1 MVDQVGCCFVRGFIA
16 SVIEGLVEVHGE
28 ILVAVRVGS
37 LVEHQVET
45 AVGCLGGRG
54 GGVEEATGE
63 DVQRQV
69 GRLRRISGGS
79 AGIVEKVRCWR
90 GGQDVWAV
98 EEGCS
103 WGDHGRAG
111 GHGRRRLAGGW
122 LVAGSRD
129 REAGPSICTWS
140 NASLPV

>member
-1 MVDQVGCCFVRGFIA
+1 M
-16 SVIEGLVEVHGE
+16 EVHGE
-28 ILVAVRVGS
+28 SLVAVRVGS

-63 DVQRQV
+63 DVQWQV

-90 GGQDVWAV
+90 GEQDVWAV

-111 GHGRRRLAGGW
+111 GHGRRRLAGSW
-122 LVAGSRD
+122 LLGAVIGRQAPRFAAGVMRRCRFELGERTTTGRTSGR
-129 REAGPSICTWS
+129 SVNC
-140 NASLPV
+140 